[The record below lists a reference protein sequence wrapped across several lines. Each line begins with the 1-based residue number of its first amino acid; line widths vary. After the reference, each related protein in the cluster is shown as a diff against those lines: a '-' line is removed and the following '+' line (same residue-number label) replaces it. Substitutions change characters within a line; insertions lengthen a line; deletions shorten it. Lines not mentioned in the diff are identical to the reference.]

1 MVERKRDRQREQ
13 RTEKGRIP
21 PKSTVMVTPKERGRE
36 GERGTKRA
44 REMERE
50 EQRERRSENCNE
62 SYK

>member
-1 MVERKRDRQREQ
+1 
-13 RTEKGRIP
+13 
-21 PKSTVMVTPKERGRE
+21 MVTPKERGRE

-50 EQRERRSENCNE
+50 EHRMTDRRRENCNE